1 MPIKGTGGSS
11 QGEGKKKQT
20 DGRGENR
27 WEKKGRKT
35 EEKPDSVIETERNK
49 RTTTDREAR

>member
-27 WEKKGRKT
+27 WE
-35 EEKPDSVIETERNK
+35 NK
-49 RTTTDREAR
+49 REEREENRGKTKECDRDREK